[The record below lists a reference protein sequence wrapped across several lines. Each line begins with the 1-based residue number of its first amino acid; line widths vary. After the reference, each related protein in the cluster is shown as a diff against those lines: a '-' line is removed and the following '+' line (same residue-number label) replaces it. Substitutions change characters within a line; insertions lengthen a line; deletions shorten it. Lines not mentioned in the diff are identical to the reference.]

1 MKNSLKTGFN
11 FWATSWIIT
20 TLGLMVWL
28 AFGSQ
33 SDVLVIW
40 WILTIAIAD
49 SLSDALGIHIS
60 EESKNQSHKSI
71 WLSTI
76 ATFLTK
82 FIFTLSFIV
91 PILFFSLKTAVIIST
106 VWGLL
111 LIFLISYKVAKDRK
125 DNILHTTLEHIGIT
139 ILVVVLTYF
148 IGIWI
153 SKNFS
158 A

>member
-1 MKNSLKTGFN
+1 MKNSFKTGFN

-28 AFGSQ
+28 AFGSG
-33 SDVLVIW
+33 SSVLVIGW
-40 WILTIAIAD
+40 VLTIAVAD

-60 EESKNQSHKSI
+60 EESKNQSHKAV
-71 WLSTI
+71 WMSTI

-82 FIFTLSFIV
+82 FIFTMSFIIPV
-91 PILFFSLKTAVIIST
+91 LFFSLRTAVIISI

-111 LIFLISYKVAKDRK
+111 LIFLLSYKVAKDRK

-139 ILVVVLTYF
+139 ILVIILTYF

-158 A
+158 

>member
-1 MKNSLKTGFN
+1 MKNSFKTGFN
-11 FWATSWIIT
+11 FGATSGIIT
-20 TLGLMVWL
+20 TLGLMVGL
-28 AFGSQ
+28 ALGSG
-33 SDVLVIW
+33 SSVLVIGGV
-40 WILTIAIAD
+40 LTIAVAD

-60 EESKNQSHKSI
+60 EESKNQSHKAV
-71 WLSTI
+71 WMSTI

-82 FIFTLSFIV
+82 FIFTMSFIIPV
-91 PILFFSLKTAVIIST
+91 LFFSLRTAVIVSI

-111 LIFLISYKVAKDRK
+111 LIFLLSYKVAKDRK

-139 ILVVVLTYF
+139 ILVIILTYF

-158 A
+158 

>member
-28 AFGSQ
+28 ALGSG
-33 SDVLVIW
+33 SSVLVIGW
-40 WILTIAIAD
+40 VLTIAVAD

-60 EESKNQSHKSI
+60 EESKNQSHKAV
-71 WLSTI
+71 WMSTI

-82 FIFTLSFIV
+82 FIFTMSFIIPV
-91 PILFFSLKTAVIIST
+91 LFFSLRTAVIISI

-111 LIFLISYKVAKDRK
+111 LIFLLSYKVAKDRK

-139 ILVVVLTYF
+139 ILVIILTYF

-158 A
+158 

>member
-28 AFGSQ
+28 AFGSG
-33 SDVLVIW
+33 SSVLVIGW
-40 WILTIAIAD
+40 VLTIAVAD

-60 EESKNQSHKSI
+60 EESKNQSHKAV
-71 WLSTI
+71 WMSTI

-82 FIFTLSFIV
+82 FIFTMSFIIPV
-91 PILFFSLKTAVIIST
+91 LFFSLRTAVIISI

-111 LIFLISYKVAKDRK
+111 LIFLLSYKVAKDRK

-139 ILVVVLTYF
+139 ILVIILTYF

-158 A
+158 

>member
-1 MKNSLKTGFN
+1 MKNSFKTGFN

-28 AFGSQ
+28 ALGSG
-33 SDVLVIW
+33 SSVLVIGW
-40 WILTIAIAD
+40 VLTIAVAD

-60 EESKNQSHKSI
+60 EESKNQSHKAV
-71 WLSTI
+71 WMSTI

-82 FIFTLSFIV
+82 FIFTMSFIIPV
-91 PILFFSLKTAVIIST
+91 LFFSLRTAVIISI

-111 LIFLISYKVAKDRK
+111 LIFLLSYKVAKDRK

-139 ILVVVLTYF
+139 ILVIILTYF

-158 A
+158 

>member
-11 FWATSWIIT
+11 FGATSGIIT
-20 TLGLMVWL
+20 TLGLMVGL
-28 AFGSQ
+28 AFGSG
-33 SDVLVIW
+33 SSVLVIGGV
-40 WILTIAIAD
+40 LTIAVAD

-60 EESKNQSHKSI
+60 EESKNQSHKAV
-71 WLSTI
+71 WMSTI

-82 FIFTLSFIV
+82 FIFTMSFIIPV
-91 PILFFSLKTAVIIST
+91 LFFSLRTAVIISI

-111 LIFLISYKVAKDRK
+111 LIFLLSYKVAKDRK

-139 ILVVVLTYF
+139 ILVIILTYF

-158 A
+158 

>member
-1 MKNSLKTGFN
+1 MKNSLKICFN

-28 AFGSQ
+28 ALGSG
-33 SDVLVIW
+33 SSVLVIGW
-40 WILTIAIAD
+40 VLTIAVAD

-60 EESKNQSHKSI
+60 EESKHQSHKAV
-71 WLSTI
+71 WMSTI

-82 FIFTLSFIV
+82 FIFTMSFIIPV
-91 PILFFSLKTAVIIST
+91 LFFSLRTAVIISI

-111 LIFLISYKVAKDRK
+111 LIFLLSYKVAKDRK

-139 ILVVVLTYF
+139 ILVIILTYF

-158 A
+158 

>member
-1 MKNSLKTGFN
+1 MKNSFKTGFN

-28 AFGSQ
+28 ALGSG
-33 SDVLVIW
+33 SSVLVIGW
-40 WILTIAIAD
+40 VLTIAVAD

-60 EESKNQSHKSI
+60 EESKNQSHKAV
-71 WLSTI
+71 WMSTI

-82 FIFTLSFIV
+82 FIFTMSFIIPV
-91 PILFFSLKTAVIIST
+91 LFFSLRTAVIVSI

-111 LIFLISYKVAKDRK
+111 LIFLLSYKVAKDRK

-139 ILVVVLTYF
+139 ILVIILTYF

-158 A
+158 